1 MYCTVLCMSYW
12 STAVKAWLSRWRV
25 CSGYCVPVLSDHLW
39 VCAEG
44 FRGWYAESWYY
55 SWYFSC
61 LFNSSSPSAHIAI
74 HCCPVSHLCSVLVW
88 IQMFPCILTHSHKQ
102 NILLCKCFLKPLLCH
117 IISVQVIQKHWSWV
131 TNPSLARGWKQ
142 VIVSWGTLFF
152 CSFLSSFE
160 VLHIFYDTQNIIY
173 DCPWLCQ
180 VISHPIKSKEIWTRL
195 LHFQGSQMPIFSV
208 TNCG

>member
-1 MYCTVLCMSYW
+1 MYTILTLADVCTVLLMYCTVLCMSYW

-25 CSGYCVPVLSDHLW
+25 CSGYCVPLLSDHLW

-117 IISVQVIQKHWSWV
+117 IISVQVIQKHWSLYLELQIL
-131 TNPSLARGWKQ
+131 PLQEDESKSLFHEAHCFSARFSHLLKSC
-142 VIVSWGTLFF
+142 IFF
-152 CSFLSSFE
+152 MILK
-160 VLHIFYDTQNIIY
+160 I
-173 DCPWLCQ
+173 
-180 VISHPIKSKEIWTRL
+180 
-195 LHFQGSQMPIFSV
+195 
-208 TNCG
+208 